1 MHLNARRVAIGLL
14 TALTVVAAEARAD
27 ERLDHDVARQA
38 VERGE
43 IKSLAEILQVVRA
56 RIPGEIAG
64 VKIEREGGRL
74 TYELRIVGSRGRLLK
89 VHVDAATG
97 EIGRI
102 REK

>member
-1 MHLNARRVAIGLL
+1 MAIGLL
-14 TALTVVAAEARAD
+14 SALAVFAAEARAD
-27 ERLDHDVARQA
+27 DDRDHDVARQA

-43 IKSLAEILQVVRA
+43 IKPLAEILQVVRDKL
-56 RIPGEIAG
+56 PGEIAG

-74 TYELRIVGSRGRLLK
+74 TYELRIVGARGRLLE

-97 EIGRI
+97 EIGRT